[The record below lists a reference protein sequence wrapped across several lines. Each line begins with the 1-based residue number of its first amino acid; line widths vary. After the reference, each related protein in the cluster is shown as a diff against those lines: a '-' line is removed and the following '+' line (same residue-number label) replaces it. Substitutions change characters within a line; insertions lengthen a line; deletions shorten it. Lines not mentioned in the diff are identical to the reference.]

1 MSTDT
6 VNLLIKFE
14 QGETTNV
21 ETLELFSE
29 LVKYGAIRS
38 LQGSYYRQFLSL
50 VDGQFLTPDGEIT
63 EWGRSMAEDIDE
75 GIAEGEAAEAELDE
89 GYDEHVEEETRQ
101 GELAAD
107 ARYAEEA

>member
-1 MSTDT
+1 MSPDT

-14 QGETTNV
+14 QGDTTNV

-29 LVKYGAIRS
+29 LVKSGVINV
-38 LQGSYYRQFLSL
+38 LQGSYHRQAVMLTSIGFLE
-50 VDGQFLTPDGEIT
+50 PDGEIT
-63 EWGRSMAEDIDE
+63 TWGRDLAEDVDA
-75 GIAEGEAAEAELDE
+75 GNAEGEAAEAELDE
-89 GYDEHVEEETRQ
+89 GYDEHVEEEIRQ